1 MNHLQN
7 FKESANSRYTYQKE
21 LDKACFQ
28 HDMTTRSRVSDKML
42 HDKSFNFTKNPK
54 NDGCQSAL
62 VSMIYKVFDKKSAS
76 LARLK
81 TLAMRDKSASGSS
94 INNENI
100 SDKELAQ
107 GLQNSMIKSFKRRK
121 VLSSFIDNT
130 LVVILLI
137 CN

>member
-1 MNHLQN
+1 M
-7 FKESANSRYTYQKE
+7 
-21 LDKACFQ
+21 
-28 HDMTTRSRVSDKML
+28 M
-42 HDKSFNFTKNPK
+42 
-54 NDGCQSAL
+54 
-62 VSMIYKVFDKKSAS
+62 YKVFDKKSAS
-76 LARLK
+76 LAQLK
-81 TLAMRDKSASGSS
+81 TLAMRVKSASGSS

-107 GLQNSMIKSFKRRK
+107 GLQNSMTKSLKKRK

>member
-1 MNHLQN
+1 M
-7 FKESANSRYTYQKE
+7 
-21 LDKACFQ
+21 
-28 HDMTTRSRVSDKML
+28 M
-42 HDKSFNFTKNPK
+42 
-54 NDGCQSAL
+54 
-62 VSMIYKVFDKKSAS
+62 YKVFDKKSAS

-81 TLAMRDKSASGSS
+81 TLAMRVKSASGSS

-107 GLQNSMIKSFKRRK
+107 GLQNSMTKSLKKRK